1 MRGSL
6 LQCSY
11 VSLGS
16 WVCKNSTASKIDR
29 TNLSSDRKW
38 SNDNIWARS
47 ILSDLR
53 MTFSWFWSLGSF
65 YTARVISR
73 PSHPQDGSRRLKG
86 KLRRCKEPRAY
97 RKSNPDI
104 FVMQS
109 AEDRVAK
116 IRPALFTV
124 RDKGASLSRVPGR
137 TRPFRRRRQGPP
149 QRHPSLRPR
158 IR

>member
-1 MRGSL
+1 MAE
-6 LQCSY
+6 
-11 VSLGS
+11 LGHFETIS
-16 WVCKNSTASKIDR
+16 P
-29 TNLSSDRKW
+29 
-38 SNDNIWARS
+38 AR
-47 ILSDLR
+47 
-53 MTFSWFWSLGSF
+53 
-65 YTARVISR
+65 RVAALEGQIAAMQGT
-73 PSHPQDGSRRLKG
+73 PVPI
-86 KLRRCKEPRAY
+86 

-149 QRHPSLRPR
+149 QRHPSLRLR